1 MHFVSTGDGIEYR
14 RSFIYRILAFKTLL
28 SNPEHFGFSH
38 KKTSNFNFPKCKI
51 IKIDSSIYNLNHF
64 AKSLNTNLITLK
76 TFNSW
81 IINEKIDNPNKA
93 TLEFKIPK
101 NNNIDISVYFV
112 DLYPPSK
119 KNNTETDSTSQIH
132 ILENDTTKIKEP
144 TN

>member
-1 MHFVSTGDGIEYR
+1 M
-14 RSFIYRILAFKTLL
+14 
-28 SNPEHFGFSH
+28 
-38 KKTSNFNFPKCKI
+38 
-51 IKIDSSIYNLNHF
+51 
-64 AKSLNTNLITLK
+64 K